1 MNTGEWIC
9 SGPADSLML
18 RRNLM
23 KKQDYQVNSLQ
34 LEMPD
39 NIVYIIT
46 SDVFNALHPI
56 EQMMVRSLERIGK
69 IWIVS
74 DSDVV

>member
-1 MNTGEWIC
+1 
-9 SGPADSLML
+9 
-18 RRNLM
+18 M

>member
-1 MNTGEWIC
+1 VNTGEWIC